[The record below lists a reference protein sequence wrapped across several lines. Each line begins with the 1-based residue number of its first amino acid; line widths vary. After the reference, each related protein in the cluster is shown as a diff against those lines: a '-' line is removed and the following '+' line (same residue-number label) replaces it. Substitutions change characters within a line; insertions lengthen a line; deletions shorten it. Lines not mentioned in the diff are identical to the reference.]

1 MDWPLSQ
8 SVVEG
13 GGAVAVGG
21 GGEREVGGRREEKEN
36 EYSLTPLHY
45 EVSKA
50 FKLYV

>member
-13 GGAVAVGG
+13 GVGG

-45 EVSKA
+45 EDSKA
-50 FKLYV
+50 FKLYL